1 MLFVRSLEARVAWGK
16 SGPAALGRRGPQ
28 RSGLRGG
35 PQRAFAEV
43 TRQRGGVRGAIG
55 ERHIGVGA
63 QQVERVALETRG
75 GMRRAPRKGLQRQSM
90 LRTCLPQPCGAVA
103 INVRLPVDRG
113 ERGVIV
119 VRSAPDPG
127 QAVAAMHLSRDTR
140 AER

>member
-1 MLFVRSLEARVAWGK
+1 MLFVRSLEASVARGK
-16 SGPAALGRRGPQ
+16 SGRAARGRRGPEL
-28 RSGLRGG
+28 SGLRSG

-43 TRQRGGVRGAIG
+43 TRERAGVRSAIG

-63 QQVERVALETRG
+63 QQVERVALETRR

-90 LRTCLPQPCGAVA
+90 LRTCLAQPCAAVP

-127 QAVAAMHLSRDTR
+127 QAVTAMHLARDTR